1 VIDFRYHL
9 VSLIAVFLA
18 VALGIIIGT
27 TQLNGPVL
35 SNLEAQVSALQEDK
49 RTLEDETQQLQARL
63 DDVGA
68 FEEAVAPTLVQDSL
82 SGRSVLLVVGSGDV
96 PTDAVEGLTAL
107 LGTAGATVTGTIR
120 LTTAYSDPASAE
132 TLETYLTGPG
142 LPPGVVLPEDGD
154 AGARTAALLA
164 DVLMVPSGGTAP
176 DSSATSTVLAGLE
189 ELELLSRDTTSVT
202 PADFAVFLTTGGFTE
217 GEEAAERNATL
228 LELVAALD
236 GRGSGAVVAGD
247 AASATEGGLVAA
259 LRADPTVST
268 AVSTVDSV
276 DTVAGRVTTVLAV
289 AAEGRGTTG
298 QYGTGE
304 DTLPVPAPAP

>member
-1 VIDFRYHL
+1 MIDFRYHL

-35 SNLEAQVSALQEDK
+35 TNLETQVSALQEDK

-107 LGTAGATVTGTIR
+107 LGTAGATVTGTVR
-120 LTTAYSDPASAE
+120 LTAAYSDPASAE

-142 LPPGVVLPEDGD
+142 LPPGVVLPDTDD
-154 AGARTAALLA
+154 AEARVGALLA
-164 DVLMVPSGGTAP
+164 DVLMVPGGGTP
-176 DSSATSTVLAGLE
+176 PESSATSTVLAGLE
-189 ELELLSRDTTSVT
+189 ELDLLSRDTTSVT
-202 PADFAVFLTTGGFTE
+202 PADFAVLLTTGGFTE

-228 LELVAALD
+228 LELVTALD
-236 GRGSGAVVAGD
+236 GRSSGVVVAGD
-247 AASATEGGLVAA
+247 AASAMEGGLVAA
-259 LRADPTVST
+259 QRADPTVST
-268 AVSTVDSV
+268 SVSTVDSV
-276 DTVAGRVTTVLAV
+276 DTVAGRVTTVLAL

>member
-1 VIDFRYHL
+1 MIDFRYHL

-35 SNLEAQVSALQEDK
+35 TNLETQVSALQEDK

-107 LGTAGATVTGTIR
+107 LGTAGATVTGTVR
-120 LTTAYSDPASAE
+120 LTAAYSDPASAE

-142 LPPGVVLPEDGD
+142 LPPGVVLPDTDD
-154 AGARTAALLA
+154 AEARVGALLA
-164 DVLMVPSGGTAP
+164 DVLMVPGGGTP
-176 DSSATSTVLAGLE
+176 PESSATSTVLAGLE
-189 ELELLSRDTTSVT
+189 ELDLLSRDTTSVT
-202 PADFAVFLTTGGFTE
+202 PADFAVLLTTGGFTE

-228 LELVAALD
+228 LELVTALD
-236 GRGSGAVVAGD
+236 GRSSGVVVAGD
-247 AASATEGGLVAA
+247 AASAMEGGLVAA
-259 LRADPTVST
+259 LRADPTVITS
-268 AVSTVDSV
+268 VSTVDSV
-276 DTVAGRVTTVLAV
+276 DTVAGRVTTVLAL